1 MNYYMFRSSNRR
13 KDFLLTMA
21 MYGYAS
27 YGEEVKR
34 TLESGDVAWSSS
46 GLRAVETIKS

>member
-13 KDFLLTMA
+13 KDFLLTMT

-27 YGEEVKR
+27 YGEEIKR
-34 TLESGDVAWSSS
+34 TLEPGDVA
-46 GLRAVETIKS
+46 GVQAVYANWRQ